1 MVIFYEKS
9 STTSKIRIARF
20 HPRVDHPLP
29 RTLQVLPNA
38 RVNKGLNIVR
48 EVLVAQRAVFNADD
62 EVDVIH
68 S

>member
-1 MVIFYEKS
+1 
-9 STTSKIRIARF
+9 
-20 HPRVDHPLP
+20 VDRPLP

-48 EVLVAQRAVFNADD
+48 KLLVAQRAVFNADD